1 MKRTRD
7 EKEHGVVLE
16 SKRSSGIHCDYWVLE
31 VGGVQQEMWLQRA
44 AGSESSVILY
54 AKLRSGT

>member
-16 SKRSSGIHCDYWVLE
+16 SKRSSGIHCDDSVLE
-31 VGGVQQEMWLQRA
+31 VGGEQQDIWLQR
-44 AGSESSVILY
+44 GVGCGLPVISY
-54 AKLRSGT
+54 AKLRS

>member
-16 SKRSSGIHCDYWVLE
+16 SKKSSGIHCDYWVLE
-31 VGGVQQEMWLQRA
+31 VGGVQQKIWLQRA
-44 AGSESSVILY
+44 AGF
-54 AKLRSGT
+54 

>member
-16 SKRSSGIHCDYWVLE
+16 SKRSLGTHCDYWVLE
-31 VGGVQQEMWLQRA
+31 VGGVQQETWLQRA
-44 AGSESSVILY
+44 AGF
-54 AKLRSGT
+54 